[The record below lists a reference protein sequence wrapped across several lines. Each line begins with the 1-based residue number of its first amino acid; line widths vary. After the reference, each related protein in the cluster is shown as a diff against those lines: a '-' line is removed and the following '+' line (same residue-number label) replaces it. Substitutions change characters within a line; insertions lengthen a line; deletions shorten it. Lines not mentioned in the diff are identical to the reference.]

1 VFAERIEAARAWL
14 EARPE
19 RSIAV
24 VTHWGVLHSL
34 TGGTDFENCELRT
47 TRLSRLAR

>member
-24 VTHWGVLHSL
+24 VSHWGVLYSL
-34 TGGTDFENCELRT
+34 TGGVNFANCELRT
-47 TRLSRLAR
+47 TRLSRLSR